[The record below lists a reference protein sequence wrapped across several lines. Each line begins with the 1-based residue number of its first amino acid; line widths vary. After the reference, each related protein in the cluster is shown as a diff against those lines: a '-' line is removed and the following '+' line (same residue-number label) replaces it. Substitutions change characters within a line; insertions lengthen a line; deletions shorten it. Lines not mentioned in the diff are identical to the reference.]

1 MSPIPN
7 YTRTAYWH
15 WHSWVQPLIPTDDF
29 YDLLKRFNACLLVPC
44 RRCHLSPPAS
54 NSVSVFRRDARLL
67 LAFWRQLLPE
77 HGLGTTTINSFNSS
91 FFRGTNGGSRTVN
104 GPFWTKLG
112 GKTRR
117 EKYRAEHG
125 LLILFAIKKRKKT
138 YFSILSVLSTD

>member
-54 NSVSVFRRDARLL
+54 NSVSVFRRDAPTSRF
-67 LAFWRQLLPE
+67 LAPTATGTRTRNYHDQLVQLLVLPWDE
-77 HGLGTTTINSFNSS
+77 RWIS
-91 FFRGTNGGSRTVN
+91 NGERTFLN
-104 GPFWTKLG
+104 KTR